1 MQPSTKAR
9 RPFPAR
15 TAIMILLALSLL
27 CAGILTPRRTALA
40 ADTVVDLELVLAVD
54 ASGSVSQ
61 RRFDLQ
67 RDGYAAAFRDA
78 QVLRAILSGL
88 SQSIAVTM
96 FQWTGPRLQ
105 AHVVP
110 WMVVKDDAS
119 AKALADAIA
128 GSQRR
133 IFGGGTSISG
143 AMDFAMTLFPTSGVT
158 AARRVIDISG
168 DGANNNGRSI
178 EAARQDV
185 LKAGVTINGLPIL
198 SVEPDL
204 DDYFERYVI
213 GGDGAFMVPAKNYE
227 SFGDAIVKKLIAEI
241 ARRAP
246 QARRFAGAAR

>member
-1 MQPSTKAR
+1 
-9 RPFPAR
+9 
-15 TAIMILLALSLL
+15 
-27 CAGILTPRRTALA
+27 
-40 ADTVVDLELVLAVD
+40 
-54 ASGSVSQ
+54 
-61 RRFDLQ
+61 
-67 RDGYAAAFRDA
+67 
-78 QVLRAILSGL
+78 
-88 SQSIAVTM
+88 
-96 FQWTGPRLQ
+96 
-105 AHVVP
+105 
-110 WMVVKDDAS
+110 
-119 AKALADAIA
+119 
-128 GSQRR
+128 
-133 IFGGGTSISG
+133 FGGGTSISG

-241 ARRAP
+241 AMAP
-246 QARRFAGAAR
+246 LPSGAPLPR